1 MFPAG
6 LEPDRIARLEA
17 LVTQCRPVLESEG
30 GMDAVQQLLGDRD
43 VSPMD
48 TALVTAELPGGDAAA
63 YRATKRIVLLHPSRV
78 DLLDWHKDLMSTVDD
93 LNQGA

>member
-17 LVTQCRPVLESEG
+17 LTTHCRPLLESNG
-30 GMDAVQQLLGDRD
+30 GMDAVQQLLSDRD

-48 TALVTAELPGGDAAA
+48 AALVTAELLGGDAAA

-78 DLLDWHKDLMSTVDD
+78 DLLDWHQDLMSTVDD
-93 LNQGA
+93 LDHRA